1 MSGGL
6 VVLFASYRLFLQ
18 FVLLLLPLLL
28 LLLLVGHDILF
39 FWVARM
45 VMMCKYLTGK
55 LPFSEVFL
63 HSMVR
68 DAHGRKMS
76 KSTGN
81 VIDPMDVRNGV
92 TLKKLKESLMGGNLS
107 EKEIKKAQSGQE
119 QDFPN
124 GIPECGVDALRFGL
138 CAFLSRS
145 GGDINLDVNR
155 VIGYRQFCNKI
166 WNAIKFVL
174 ISLGAG
180 YKAGASA
187 AASGKESAADR
198 WILSRLAY
206 TVATVN
212 TGMKTYDF
220 QSVTQSIHSFI
231 QYDYCSTYMEWL
243 KPVMMAEGDSEA
255 KTTSRAT
262 LYTGADCLLK
272 LISPFMPFLSEELWQ
287 RLPRRQGDT
296 TPSICVADFPTD
308 TSARDEQ
315 LEADTAVV
323 NGIVDMCRSMKASY
337 SIKSSEKGVKVYL
350 KPGASASG
358 VKTMLGE
365 IQTLAR
371 VDAVILSASDAAPAG
386 CGVAVYDGTEIH
398 MMIKGLVDIKLELAK
413 LEKELD
419 RLSKAVTKDHAF
431 LASEG
436 ANKMK
441 AEARAAR
448 EEKHKLNQEKV
459 VTIKDAIVMFGN
471 L

>member
-1 MSGGL
+1 
-6 VVLFASYRLFLQ
+6 
-18 FVLLLLPLLL
+18 
-28 LLLLVGHDILF
+28 
-39 FWVARM
+39 M
-45 VMMCKYLTGK
+45 VT
-55 LPFSEVFL
+55 
-63 HSMVR
+63 
-68 DAHGRKMS
+68 A
-76 KSTGN
+76 
-81 VIDPMDVRNGV
+81 
-92 TLKKLKESLMGGNLS
+92 
-107 EKEIKKAQSGQE
+107 
-119 QDFPN
+119 
-124 GIPECGVDALRFGL
+124 
-138 CAFLSRS
+138 
-145 GGDINLDVNR
+145 
-155 VIGYRQFCNKI
+155 RQFCNKI